1 MRPLIPAL
9 LAVVTATPFA
19 ARSASDTP
27 NPTSVT
33 IAGDLQSELGCPG
46 DWQPDCALTHLKYDP
61 EADVWTGTF
70 NVPAGSWQYKAAL
83 NNSWAENYGAN
94 AKPNGDNIHLNLAAA
109 TNVKFYYDHKTHW
122 ITDNVNSVI
131 VTAPGSYQ
139 MAFGCSG
146 DWQPTCLRSLLEDP
160 DGDGIYTLTVALP
173 VRNYEVKAAINES
186 WDENYGAG
194 GVRNGPNIPFTV
206 GSDCQKTSFT
216 YDSRSHV
223 LTIGA
228 ASAAPQPA
236 TVTIVGSLQS
246 ELGCSSDW
254 DPGCASAS
262 TNTNLA
268 FDATDGVWQRT
279 FSVPAGGWEYKAALN
294 GSWDENY
301 GANATLGGAN
311 IGLNLPAPSDVKFYY
326 DHGTH

>member
-1 MRPLIPAL
+1 M
-9 LAVVTATPFA
+9 
-19 ARSASDTP
+19 
-27 NPTSVT
+27 
-33 IAGDLQSELGCPG
+33 
-46 DWQPDCALTHLKYDP
+46 
-61 EADVWTGTF
+61 
-70 NVPAGSWQYKAAL
+70 
-83 NNSWAENYGAN
+83 
-94 AKPNGDNIHLNLAAA
+94 
-109 TNVKFYYDHKTHW
+109 
-122 ITDNVNSVI
+122 NSVI

-326 DHGTH
+326 DHGTHWITDNKNKIIAVAPGSFQSELGCPGDWDPGCLRSWLQDPHGDGLYSFSTTALHAGSYETKVAINESWNENYGEGGVPGGPNIAFTVPRSCQEMFFLYNPGTHVLTVSASGAPKGNLNKVSLC